1 VLAIAKLQKMAKA
14 AIAALMA
21 GCLVL
26 GLVSCGGSDTLRAA
40 IPATSRSTV
49 QLAGNIT
56 EVAPPEAILQLRQ
69 ALEVYQPQVK
79 ILSPQPDEVL
89 QDDAVSVRFQVQDL
103 PIFQNSDLGLGPHLH
118 VILDNQPYEAV
129 YDVQQP
135 LVLSNLSP
143 GTHTLRV
150 FASRPWHESFKNEG
164 AYAQTTFHVF
174 TKTDDNKPDSKQP
187 LLTYSRPKG
196 SYGAEPVLL
205 DFYLTNAPLHLAAQA
220 DPQDNVPDWR
230 IRCTINGNSFIID
243 RWEPIYLQ
251 GFNKGKNWVQ
261 LEFLDEQGNPVK
273 NVFNNTVRVISY
285 EPKGQDTLSKLVR
298 GELSAAAARGIVDP
312 DYTGIEAPTPVP
324 TPTPIPPA
332 VEATPQPEEE
342 KALKPEEPKIET
354 PEIETPAIETPAIEN
369 KEPTPTPPAKVEE
382 PKGFFNRFRRPPAAT
397 PSPTPE
403 IEETPTP
410 EIISPAEP
418 QPEISP
424 EAQPNVVVPQEKTE
438 AEPKKLEEEKPKGFF
453 NRFRRLPVVAPSPIP
468 QVESPA
474 PELTIPEKAEP
485 LPEIAPEVPAVEIT
499 PPVAPTSVTPSEVPA
514 VEITPPVTPT
524 PATPP
529 ETPNTQV
536 PFGQKFGG
544 YFNRFRRPPT
554 TTPSPTLPK
563 VEESPTPELNP
574 AEEETNTQE
583 TTPELTTPIEPTLP
597 TAPELTTPE
606 TPNTQIPFGK
616 KFSGYFNRFRR
627 PQATPSRSVSPTLP
641 EITEPSE
648 QPIPESENSGDA
660 ELVPSVGIPETTG
673 DRK

>member
-1 VLAIAKLQKMAKA
+1 MLAIAKLQKIIKA
-14 AIAALMA
+14 AIAALIL

-26 GLVSCGGSDTLRAA
+26 GLIGCGGSKTALRAA
-40 IPATSRSTV
+40 TSPNRGTA

-69 ALEVYQPQVK
+69 ALEAYQPQVK

-89 QDDAVSVRFQVQDL
+89 QDDTVSVRFQVQDL

-129 YDVQQP
+129 YDLQKP
-135 LVLSNLSP
+135 FVLSNLSP

-174 TKTDDNKPDSKQP
+174 TKTDDNNPDSNQP

-196 SYGAEPVLL
+196 GYGAEPILL

-220 DPQDNVPDWR
+220 NPQDEIPDWR

-243 RWEPIYLQ
+243 RWEPIYLK

-285 EPKGQDTLSKLVR
+285 DSQGKDTLSKLVR

-312 DYTGIEAPTPVP
+312 DYTGIEEAPTPEPTPTPTPTPVP
-324 TPTPIPPA
+324 PA
-332 VEATPQPEEE
+332 VEEAPQPEEE
-342 KALKPEEPKIET
+342 KALQPEEPKIET
-354 PEIETPAIETPAIEN
+354 PDENREPA
-369 KEPTPTPPAKVEE
+369 PTPPAKVEE
-382 PKGFFNRFRRPPAAT
+382 PKGFFNRFRRSPAAT
-397 PSPTPE
+397 PSPTVPE
-403 IEETPTP
+403 VE
-410 EIISPAEP
+410 
-418 QPEISP
+418 
-424 EAQPNVVVPQEKTE
+424 
-438 AEPKKLEEEKPKGFF
+438 
-453 NRFRRLPVVAPSPIP
+453 
-468 QVESPA
+468 ESPA
-474 PELTIPEKAEP
+474 PELTTPEETEP

-499 PPVAPTSVTPSEVPA
+499 PPVAPT
-514 VEITPPVTPT
+514 PVTP
-524 PATPP
+524 
-529 ETPNTQV
+529 EIPNPQV

-554 TTPSPTLPK
+554 ATPSPTLPK
-563 VEESPTPELNP
+563 VEESPAPELNP
-574 AEEETNTQE
+574 PEEETTTTQE
-583 TTPELTTPIEPTLP
+583 T
-597 TAPELTTPE
+597 APEPLTIPVEPIPIAPE
-606 TPNTQIPFGK
+606 TPNTQIPIGK
-616 KFSGYFNRFRR
+616 RFSGYFNRFRR
-627 PQATPSRSVSPTLP
+627 PQVMPSPSVSPALP

-648 QPIPESENSGDA
+648 QPIPETENSGDA
-660 ELVPSVGIPETTG
+660 ELVPSVDLPEITG
-673 DRK
+673 STK

>member
-1 VLAIAKLQKMAKA
+1 MVAIAKLRKMAKA
-14 AIAALMA
+14 AIAVLAA
-21 GCLVL
+21 ACLSL
-26 GLVSCGGSDTLRAA
+26 GLVSCGSSDTLRAA
-40 IPATSRSTV
+40 TPPNARSPV

-69 ALEVYQPQVK
+69 ALEFRQPQVK

-89 QDDAVSVRFQVQDL
+89 QDDTVSARFQVQDL

-129 YDVQQP
+129 YDVQKP
-135 LVLSNLSP
+135 FVLSNLSP

-174 TKTDDNKPDSKQP
+174 TKTDDNNPNSSQP

-196 SYGAEPVLL
+196 SYGAEPILL

-220 DPQDNVPDWR
+220 DPQDEVPDWR
-230 IRCTINGNSFIID
+230 IRCTINGKSFIID
-243 RWEPIYLQ
+243 RWEPIYLS

-285 EPKGQDTLSKLVR
+285 DPNSQDTLSKLVR
-298 GELSAAAARGIVDP
+298 GELSAAAARSIVDP
-312 DYTGIEAPTPVP
+312 DYTGIEETPAPVPTPVP
-324 TPTPIPPA
+324 TPTPTTTPIPPA
-332 VEATPQPEEE
+332 VKAKPQPEEE
-342 KALKPEEPKIET
+342 KSLQPEETEIET
-354 PEIETPAIETPAIEN
+354 PEIET
-369 KEPTPTPPAKVEE
+369 KEPAPTPPAKVEE
-382 PKGFFNRFRRPPAAT
+382 PKGFFNRFRRPSAAT

-403 IEETPTP
+403 VEETPALEITP
-410 EIISPAEP
+410 PVQP
-418 QPEISP
+418 QPESP
-424 EAQPNVVVPQEKTE
+424 EVEPDVVPEEQTE
-438 AEPKKLEEEKPKGFF
+438 AAPKSLEEEKPKGFF
-453 NRFRRLPVVAPSPIP
+453 NRFRRPPAATPPTP
-468 QVESPA
+468 EVETPA
-474 PELTIPEKAEP
+474 PELTTPEETEP

-514 VEITPPVTPT
+514 VEITPPVVPT
-524 PATPP
+524 PVTP

-536 PFGQKFGG
+536 PSQKFGG

-554 TTPSPTLPK
+554 ATPSPTLPK
-563 VEESPTPELNP
+563 VEESPTQKLNP
-574 AEEETNTQE
+574 PEEETTTQE
-583 TTPELTTPIEPTLP
+583 TAPEITKPVEPIPITPEPTTPEP
-597 TAPELTTPE
+597 TTPE
-606 TPNTQIPFGK
+606 TPNTQIPIGK
-616 KFSGYFNRFRR
+616 KFEGYFNRFRR
-627 PQATPSRSVSPTLP
+627 PQVTPSPSVSPALP

-660 ELVPSVGIPETTG
+660 ELVPSVGVPESMG
-673 DRK
+673 DRN